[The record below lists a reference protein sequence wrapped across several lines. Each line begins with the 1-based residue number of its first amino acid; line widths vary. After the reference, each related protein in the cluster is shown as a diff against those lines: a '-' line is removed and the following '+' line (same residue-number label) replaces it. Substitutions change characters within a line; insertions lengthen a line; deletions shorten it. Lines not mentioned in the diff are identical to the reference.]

1 MQGSMARSQ
10 ARRTVGLIMGY
21 IEIIRP
27 DGSGLSNK
35 RTNELTEARFDT
47 CDKCGE
53 VKNIEGGRMVEQ
65 AGEFIM
71 WWCYEC
77 R

>member
-1 MQGSMARSQ
+1 
-10 ARRTVGLIMGY
+10 MGY

-27 DGSGLSNK
+27 DGTGFSTKNNGSL
-35 RTNELTEARFDT
+35 EFEQFDR

-53 VKNIEGGRMVEQ
+53 LKNVRGGRRYEQ

-71 WWCYEC
+71 WWCSEC

>member
-1 MQGSMARSQ
+1 
-10 ARRTVGLIMGY
+10 MGY

-27 DGSGLSNK
+27 DGTGFSNK
-35 RTNELTEARFDT
+35 TSKELESAKFDR

-53 VKNIEGGRMVEQ
+53 MKNIEGGRMIEQ

-71 WWCYEC
+71 WWCSTC
-77 R
+77 

>member
-1 MQGSMARSQ
+1 
-10 ARRTVGLIMGY
+10 MGY

-27 DGSGLSNK
+27 DGSGLTNK
-35 RTNELTEARFDT
+35 NSEELQDAKFER

-53 VKNIEGGRMVEQ
+53 MKNVIGGRMIEQ

-71 WWCYEC
+71 WWCSTC
-77 R
+77 

>member
-1 MQGSMARSQ
+1 M
-10 ARRTVGLIMGY
+10 GLVMGY

-27 DGSGLSNK
+27 DGTGLTNK

>member
-1 MQGSMARSQ
+1 
-10 ARRTVGLIMGY
+10 MGY

-27 DGSGLSNK
+27 DGTGLTNK
-35 RTNELTEARFDT
+35 NSAELRDGVFDR

-53 VKNIEGGRMVEQ
+53 WKNIEGGRMIEQ

-71 WWCYEC
+71 WWCSTC
-77 R
+77 